1 LHTRNWV
8 HESINISFVD
18 SQSRYGVERARF
30 RTGSLLGVRG
40 LAVTRFSEED
50 RERIRADLIEAGH
63 ELFARYGF
71 DRTRVSDV
79 TDAAG
84 IGTSTF
90 YQFFD
95 SKEALYLAVLI
106 AERGRLFETLEAEVA
121 AAETPREEAETIL
134 RTTLGQVRSNPLIRR
149 LFVDGEIRRID
160 EQLNGTSYDDA
171 HDSDDGMTV
180 GCGDGGDRGNGT
192 TDSGEQVAFDRVLPQ
207 PEEWVERDDF
217 RIDDPEVV
225 RGLMRSL
232 LFVTQARETPV
243 VPAGT
248 YDEVEEALI
257 ETVVEGLFA
266 DA

>member
-1 LHTRNWV
+1 M
-8 HESINISFVD
+8 
-18 SQSRYGVERARF
+18 
-30 RTGSLLGVRG
+30 
-40 LAVTRFSEED
+40 TRFSEED

-63 ELFARYGF
+63 DLFARYGF

-106 AERGRLFETLEAEVA
+106 AERERLFETLEAEVD

-171 HDSDDGMTV
+171 RGADGDVATG
-180 GCGDGGDRGNGT
+180 GCGGGESDGGEHT
-192 TDSGEQVAFDRVLPQ
+192 AFDRVLPQ
-207 PEEWVERDDF
+207 PDEWVERGET
-217 RIDDPEVV
+217 RIDDPEVI
-225 RGLMRSL
+225 RGLVRSL

-257 ETVVEGLFA
+257 ETVVAGLFA
-266 DA
+266 DS

>member
-1 LHTRNWV
+1 M
-8 HESINISFVD
+8 
-18 SQSRYGVERARF
+18 
-30 RTGSLLGVRG
+30 
-40 LAVTRFSEED
+40 TRFSAED

-63 ELFARYGF
+63 DLFARYGF

-106 AERGRLFETLEAEVA
+106 AERERLFETLEAEVE

-160 EQLNGTSYDDA
+160 EQLDGTSYDSA
-171 HDSDDGMTV
+171 HGAGDQEVTGGSCGGGDTADSD
-180 GCGDGGDRGNGT
+180 
-192 TDSGEQVAFDRVLPQ
+192 EQIAFDRVLPQ
-207 PEEWVERDDF
+207 PDEWVARDDF
-217 RIDDPEVV
+217 RIDDPTIV
-225 RGLMRSL
+225 RGLLRSL

-248 YDEVEEALI
+248 YDDVENALI

-266 DA
+266 DS